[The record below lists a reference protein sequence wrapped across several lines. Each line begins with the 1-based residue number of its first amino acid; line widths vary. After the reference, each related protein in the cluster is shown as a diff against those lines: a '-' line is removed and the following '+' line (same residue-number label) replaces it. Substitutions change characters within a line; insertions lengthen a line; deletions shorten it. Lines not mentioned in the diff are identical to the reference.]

1 MKSAL
6 LALSVLT
13 LAGCAT
19 SGATMTVNRVQLAL
33 LLGDVKAQYI
43 RVSTLLAQ
51 ACEAKR
57 LDAAT
62 CASLDAARKEAARVE
77 RSVRRALVAP
87 PSNDLDMEQ
96 LMEYLGVVMQL
107 AGKAAL

>member
-1 MKSAL
+1 MRAAL

-19 SGATMTVNRVQLAL
+19 SGATMSVNRVQVAL
-33 LLGDVKAQYI
+33 LLGDVKAQYV

-51 ACEAKR
+51 ACEAKT
-57 LDAAT
+57 LDPAT